1 MEIRHGGWCVVA
13 IAAVLAMP
21 ANALALG
28 DVTPPESAAAPPSA
42 ASGPTFEIPYT
53 ASDDPGGSGI
63 ARVDLYAKTP
73 TDVGFSLLPVDS
85 DTTPDSPSFTYTPTA
100 GDGQYDFYTVAVDN
114 DGNSEPPPVTA
125 DGTTTVDSTAPT
137 SSASAPATVGSG
149 PIAISYSADDGS
161 GVGVGSVELWAEA
174 PGETGFSKV
183 ATDSSP
189 DTPSFD
195 YTPGAGDGTYYFY
208 TVAVD
213 ALGNREGTPAA
224 ADAHALRD
232 TGTPPPPPPSS
243 SPTPS
248 TPAPVVVA
256 QPTTQEPATAA
267 PSTATA
273 QEPSLPLVAA
283 VTLPGKQSLR
293 TFVKNGLRLRI
304 YVYRQV
310 HLSTTMALT
319 RRSARR
325 LGMQRRPIVAR
336 HTFDFTKPAVY
347 ELRLRVIR
355 RAAARLS
362 RAKAAG
368 LTLTTVLTGSG
379 GSSTSRSPLTLRR

>member
-1 MEIRHGGWCVVA
+1 
-13 IAAVLAMP
+13 
-21 ANALALG
+21 
-28 DVTPPESAAAPPSA
+28 
-42 ASGPTFEIPYT
+42 
-53 ASDDPGGSGI
+53 
-63 ARVDLYAKTP
+63 
-73 TDVGFSLLPVDS
+73 
-85 DTTPDSPSFTYTPTA
+85 
-100 GDGQYDFYTVAVDN
+100 
-114 DGNSEPPPVTA
+114 
-125 DGTTTVDSTAPT
+125 
-137 SSASAPATVGSG
+137 
-149 PIAISYSADDGS
+149 
-161 GVGVGSVELWAEA
+161 
-174 PGETGFSKV
+174 
-183 ATDSSP
+183 
-189 DTPSFD
+189 
-195 YTPGAGDGTYYFY
+195 
-208 TVAVD
+208 
-213 ALGNREGTPAA
+213 
-224 ADAHALRD
+224 
-232 TGTPPPPPPSS
+232 
-243 SPTPS
+243 
-248 TPAPVVVA
+248 
-256 QPTTQEPATAA
+256 
-267 PSTATA
+267 
-273 QEPSLPLVAA
+273 VAA